1 LSSLRIGGLASG
13 MDIDS
18 IINDLMKVERIPLD
32 KLKQQKQ
39 LLEWKKEDYLEIN
52 RKLMELR
59 NSAFNLKLESAFNA
73 KIATSSNEDAVGVS
87 AGGSAVPG
95 IYTVTV
101 HQRAEGVFKAST
113 SKLADESNGSSTK
126 TLYEQFKTEFDARGL
141 TSSDTI
147 TFTLN
152 GTGFSFDLGTD
163 NIYTVV
169 SKINNADIGVT
180 ASYDAELD
188 RFFLTTTTTGSNAE
202 ITVTSDSADFISNGT
217 NTSILKLNIDEG
229 TTYNGQDAL
238 YDFGDATGLIS
249 STNTA
254 TINGLT
260 LEFKQGGSVTSTI
273 TVTNDTDTVFNTIKE
288 FVDLYNETLELIN
301 SKLWEERYRDYP
313 PLTDAQ
319 KEEMTEKEIELW
331 EEKARSGLLQNDSL
345 LRSIVGDM
353 RLTMAGVVEN
363 LNGQY
368 DSLDDIGITTRLWQ
382 EYGKLY
388 IDEDKLQEA
397 LEKNL
402 DSVKELFT
410 KNSDVENEKGVAER
424 LYDILDTGIDRI
436 ADRAGIESGFSLVDN
451 SYLGKKIRDMNQN
464 IEEWE
469 DRLVEIENRYWREF
483 TMMEKAINQMNMQ
496 SMWLMQQFGSN
507 MWM

>member
-1 LSSLRIGGLASG
+1 MSPLRIGGLASG

-18 IINDLMKVERIPLD
+18 IVNDLMKVERIPLD
-32 KLKQQKQ
+32 KLKQEKQ

-59 NSAFNLKLESAFNA
+59 DSAFSLKLESAFNA
-73 KIATSSNEDAVGVS
+73 KNAASSNEDAVGVS
-87 AGGSAVPG
+87 AGGSAVQG
-95 IYTVTV
+95 TYTVTV
-101 HQRAEGVFKAST
+101 HQLAEGVFKAST
-113 SKLADESNGSSTK
+113 SELADESNGNSTK
-126 TLYEQFKTEFDARGL
+126 TLYEQFQAEFDARGF

-152 GTGFSFDLGTD
+152 GTEFSFNLGTD

-169 SKINNADIGVT
+169 SKINNADLGVT
-180 ASYDAELD
+180 ASYDADLN
-188 RFFLTTTTTGSNAE
+188 RFFLTTTTTGSNAK

-229 TTYNGQDAL
+229 TTYTGKDAV
-238 YDFGDATGLIS
+238 YDFGDAKDLTS

-331 EEKARSGLLQNDSL
+331 EEKARSGLLQSDDL

-353 RLTMAGVVEN
+353 RLTMAGVVKN
-363 LNGQY
+363 LNKQY
-368 DSLDDIGITTRLWQ
+368 DSLDDIGIATQSWQ

-388 IDEDKLQEA
+388 IDEDKLKEA

-402 DSVKELFT
+402 DSVKELFA
-410 KNSDVENEKGVAER
+410 KNSNVGSEKGIAER
-424 LYDILDTGIDRI
+424 LYDVLDAGIDKI
-436 ADRAGIESGFSLVDN
+436 ADRAGIELGFSLVDN
-451 SYLGKKIRDMNQN
+451 SYLGKKIRDMNQS

>member
-1 LSSLRIGGLASG
+1 MSPLRIGGLASG
-13 MDIDS
+13 MDIYS
-18 IINDLMKVERIPLD
+18 IVNDLMKVERIPLD

-73 KIATSSNEDAVGVS
+73 KNAASSNEDAVGVS

-95 IYTVTV
+95 TYTVTV
-101 HQRAEGVFKAST
+101 HQLAEGVFKAST
-113 SKLADESNGSSTK
+113 KELVDESNGSSTK
-126 TLYEQFKTEFDARGL
+126 TLYEQFQTEFDARGL

-152 GTGFSFDLGTD
+152 GTEFSFDLGTD

-169 SKINNADIGVT
+169 SRINNAELGVT
-180 ASYDAELD
+180 ASYDAELN

-229 TTYNGQDAL
+229 TTYTGQDAV
-238 YDFGDATGLIS
+238 YDFGDAVGLTS

-260 LEFKQGGSVTSTI
+260 LEFKQGGGVTSTI
-273 TVTNDTDTVFNTIKE
+273 TVSNDTDAIFNTIKE

-301 SKLWEERYRDYP
+301 SKLREKRYRDYP

-319 KEEMTEKEIELW
+319 KEEMTEKQIELW

-345 LRSIVGDM
+345 LRSIVSDM

-368 DSLDDIGITTRLWQ
+368 DSLDDIGIRTRLWQ

-424 LYDILDTGIDRI
+424 LYDVIDRGIDRI
-436 ADRAGIESGFSLVDN
+436 ADRAGIESDFSLVDN
-451 SYLGKKIRDMNQN
+451 SYLGKKIKDMNQR

-469 DRLVEIENRYWREF
+469 DRLLEIEDRYWREF

-507 MWM
+507 MWL